1 MEASI
6 ILAMGATAGRKIL
19 VMGIVNITDD
29 SFFAASRQILPD
41 GSFDEGRFA
50 AKVAAMLEE
59 GADIIDIGACSTRP
73 GSDPVPA
80 ELEWERLSPALRRF
94 AADFP
99 GARLSIDTF
108 RPEMVRKAHD
118 IAGPFM
124 VNDVS
129 GGCPAMWETVSS
141 LGLPYIAMHTKGTPK
156 TMQDLAVYDDV
167 TRDVR
172 SFFEDFSRTASEY
185 GIEDWILDPGFG
197 FAKTVEQNWQL
208 LREMSLLREF
218 RRPIMAGLSRKS
230 FIYKPLGLTPEE
242 ALAPTQAANFAA
254 LEGGATILRVHDI
267 AQTLRTI
274 KLFLLYSSPSS
285 RDTGHGKAE
294 D

>member
-1 MEASI
+1 M
-6 ILAMGATAGRKIL
+6 

-29 SFFAASRQILPD
+29 SFFAASRHILPD

-108 RPEMVRKAHD
+108 RPETVRKAHD

-208 LREMSLLREF
+208 LRELSALRVPG
-218 RRPIMAGLSRKS
+218 RRMLVGISRKR
-230 FIYKPLGLTPEE
+230 FLWQPLGISPEE
-242 ALAPTQAANFAA
+242 ALPATQSAHLAA
-254 LEGGATILRVHDI
+254 LQGGADILRVHDV
-267 AQTLRTI
+267 APAVQAVGVYRQLAGAGRQ
-274 KLFLLYSSPSS
+274 
-285 RDTGHGKAE
+285 
-294 D
+294 